1 MADPSRRDGTPRFS
15 GLRALFVNCTLKR
28 SPDVSNTQGL
38 IDRSVG
44 LMEQEGVSVDQIR
57 AVDHDIA
64 TGVYP
69 DMTEHGWP
77 SDEWPQLF
85 QRVLDADIL
94 VLAGPIWLGDNG
106 SVTKQVIER
115 LYGCSSILN
124 DHGQY
129 AYYGRAG
136 GLSDHRQ
143 RGRGQA
149 LCDEHPLQPPASR
162 IRDPAAGRRR
172 MDR

>member
-1 MADPSRRDGTPRFS
+1 MFRRSSWPRHWRRRRRSRASRDLSPLPPRRGTAAAYRGLMTDPSPQDGPRFS

-44 LMEQEGVSVDQIR
+44 LMEKEGVSVDQFR

-94 VLAGPIWLGDNG
+94 VLAGPIWLG
-106 SVTKQVIER
+106 
-115 LYGCSSILN
+115 
-124 DHGQY
+124 
-129 AYYGRAG
+129 
-136 GLSDHRQ
+136 
-143 RGRGQA
+143 
-149 LCDEHPLQPPASR
+149 
-162 IRDPAAGRRR
+162 
-172 MDR
+172 